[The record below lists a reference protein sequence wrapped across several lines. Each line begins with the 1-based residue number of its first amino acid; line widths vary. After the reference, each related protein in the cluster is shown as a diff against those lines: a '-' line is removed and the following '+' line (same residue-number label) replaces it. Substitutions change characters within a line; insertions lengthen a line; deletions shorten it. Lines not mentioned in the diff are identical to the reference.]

1 MAISTHSRPRATL
14 VLQTS
19 EGEEMSMVMDTVS
32 TEAAGAALG
41 FPSAILAQLRSRAL
55 IAGDG
60 DNIDLDDAARVV
72 DEIMRVVRP
81 LAGTPILISRA
92 AEKYGFSAAVIY
104 KWITAGWVN
113 VLIQEPLQKVDE
125 GDMALAKALADKQ
138 GYAEGKAVFPPK
150 PRSGRPRKPR

>member
-32 TEAAGAALG
+32 AEAAGAALG
-41 FPSAILAQLRSRAL
+41 FPSAILAQLRSRTL

-60 DNIDLDDAARVV
+60 DQIDLDDAARVV

-92 AEKYGFSAAVIY
+92 AEKYGFSRVTIHN
-104 KWITAGWVN
+104 WISAGWVK
-113 VLIQEPLQKVDE
+113 VLIPEPRRRIDE
-125 GDMALAKALADKQ
+125 GDIVLAKAIANIK
-138 GYAEGKAVFPPK
+138 GYVPGQEVFPS
-150 PRSGRPRKPR
+150 RNRTGRPRKN